1 MRVTTSVETNRGICT
16 VVAQTTISEKIA
28 IERVYASSGSS
39 ELATG
44 IAEIIMAEKAGTA
57 YSLPKIYTV
66 HPHLVEYASEV
77 FEPTDVTKEI
87 IREEIPNLKLRDKL

>member
-16 VVAQTTISEKIA
+16 VVAQTSISEEIA
-28 IERVYASSGSS
+28 IERAHASSGSS

-57 YSLPKIYTV
+57 YSLPKIYRV
-66 HPHLVEYASEV
+66 HPHLVESALEV

-87 IREEIPNLKLRDKL
+87 ITEKIPELREKS

>member
-16 VVAQTTISEKIA
+16 VVAQTTISEEIA
-28 IERVYASSGSS
+28 IERAHASSGSS

-66 HPHLVEYASEV
+66 HPHLVESASEV

-87 IREEIPNLKLRDKL
+87 ITEKIPELREKS